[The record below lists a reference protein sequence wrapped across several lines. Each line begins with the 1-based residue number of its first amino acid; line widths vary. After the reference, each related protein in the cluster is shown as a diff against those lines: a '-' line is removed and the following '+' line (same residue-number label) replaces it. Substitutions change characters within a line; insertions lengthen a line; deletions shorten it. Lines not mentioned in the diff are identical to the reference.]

1 MLNNVKNTGNISRNN
16 LEKFGRKNGTYKRT
30 LAHSIELTDFNIYG
44 ETKML
49 NIIWSLLM
57 IISISYAIF
66 TGNAE
71 GIMENIIESA
81 DSAVKFALGLVGVVS
96 LWCGIIKI
104 LEDAG
109 AVRWFL
115 KFLRPV
121 IIRIF
126 PSTKEN
132 GKAQKAIVTNITA
145 NFLGLGNGA
154 TPSGIEAVGELGKNV
169 RDVCLFL
176 VINSAGI
183 QLIPST
189 VIAMRAGLGAS
200 APADI
205 LLPTWI
211 VSVVS
216 MISAIAIFFLF
227 NKLKRMI
234 KK

>member
-1 MLNNVKNTGNISRNN
+1 MLNV
-16 LEKFGRKNGTYKRT
+16 
-30 LAHSIELTDFNIYG
+30 
-44 ETKML
+44 
-49 NIIWSLLM
+49 IWALLM
-57 IISISYAIF
+57 IISVSYGII
-66 TGNAE
+66 TGNTE
-71 GIMENIIESA
+71 KLMENILVSA

-109 AVRWFL
+109 VVAF
-115 KFLRPV
+115 FLRIFRPI

-126 PSTKEN
+126 PSAKEN
-132 GKAQKAIVTNITA
+132 KRAQKAIVTNITA

-154 TPSGIEAVGELGKNV
+154 TPSGIEAVGELGNNA

-189 VIAMRAGLGAS
+189 VIAMRAEMGAVT
-200 APADI
+200 PADI
-205 LLPTWI
+205 LFPTWI
-211 VSVVS
+211 VSVIS
-216 MISAIAIFFLF
+216 MISAIVIFFLF
-227 NKLKRMI
+227 NKLRKAV

>member
-1 MLNNVKNTGNISRNN
+1 
-16 LEKFGRKNGTYKRT
+16 
-30 LAHSIELTDFNIYG
+30 
-44 ETKML
+44 
-49 NIIWSLLM
+49 M
-57 IISISYAIF
+57 IISLSYAIF

-71 GIMENIIESA
+71 QIMEDIIESA
-81 DSAVKFALGLVGVVS
+81 DSAVQFALGLVGVVS
-96 LWCGIIKI
+96 FWCGIIKI

-109 AVRWFL
+109 VVKCFL
-115 KFLRPV
+115 KVFRPI

-126 PSTKEN
+126 PSAQEN
-132 GKAQKAIVTNITA
+132 QKAQKAIVTNITA

-154 TPSGIEAVGELGKNV
+154 TPSGIEAVGELRNNV

-189 VIAMRAGLGAS
+189 VIAMRAEMGADV
-200 APADI
+200 PADI

-216 MISAIAIFFLF
+216 LISAIVIFFLF
-227 NKLKRMI
+227 NKLKRVI

>member
-1 MLNNVKNTGNISRNN
+1 MLNV
-16 LEKFGRKNGTYKRT
+16 
-30 LAHSIELTDFNIYG
+30 
-44 ETKML
+44 
-49 NIIWSLLM
+49 IWALLM
-57 IISISYAIF
+57 IVSISYAIF

-71 GIMENIIESA
+71 KIMGNIIESA

-96 LWCGIIKI
+96 LWCGVIKI

-109 AVRWFL
+109 VVNWFL
-115 KFLRPV
+115 KVSRPI

-132 GKAQKAIVTNITA
+132 EKAQKAIVTNISA

-154 TPSGIEAVGELGKNV
+154 TPSGIEAVGELGNNV

-189 VIAMRAGLGAS
+189 VIAMRAEMGAA

-216 MISAIAIFFLF
+216 LVSAIVIFFLF
-227 NKLKRMI
+227 NKVKRVI